1 MSASGYESD
10 VSQDSLT
17 WFSSQDLP
25 SDSTNGHTSPV
36 PVDHAK
42 GVWGW
47 QRKTLPLELVEQI
60 FDLFFLEN
68 KAFKDIRPFSMAS
81 TQFRTV
87 ALRRYMSTL
96 RIYSKGQL
104 VSYTLMHHSIASR
117 SSPHAYSGFDWV
129 NKPTLPEMAP
139 GLTSL
144 KMTGLSRIDID
155 LLGTVAKTFP
165 GLTDLH
171 LSCSENLD
179 TSCCWLCYEESS
191 TAVIHSPIPDHYANV
206 KTLTNAFAE
215 ALRPLIRLVHL
226 HLGIFLSDEDMVDAH
241 GEHYDSPQEYERALF
256 AFTAEK
262 KPDKAVTTLSQS
274 EISNGESEENISCT
288 TGEGDLGDDL
298 EHRYDGEMLPFPH
311 GPDQCPLCAILVSA
325 SEVRTR
331 ELEASLAMARKLRS
345 VETISWSSFFSFETV
360 LRGGRDRWR
369 PEQDDHD
376 VCTSRE
382 WEGESEEKA
391 LGLISDSTFGHSKT
405 SIRKL

>member
-1 MSASGYESD
+1 MSVSGYESD
-10 VSQDSLT
+10 DSQDSLT
-17 WFSSQDLP
+17 WLSSQDLP
-25 SDSTNGHTSPV
+25 SDFTNGHTSPV

-60 FDLFFLEN
+60 FDFFFLEN
-68 KAFKDIRPFSMAS
+68 KAFEDIRPFSMAS

-104 VSYTLMHHSIASR
+104 VSYTLMHYSIASR
-117 SSPHAYSGFDWV
+117 GSPHAYSGFDWV
-129 NKPTLPEMAP
+129 KHLVACSSALMTSRWQPHLFRDLRSMHISLAEDGSRIQGSILNRILSKPTLPVMASR
-139 GLTSL
+139 LTSL
-144 KMTGLSRIDID
+144 KMTGLWRIDVD
-155 LLGTVAKTFP
+155 LLSTVAKTFP

-191 TAVIHSPIPDHYANV
+191 MAVIHSPIPDHYANV

-256 AFTAEK
+256 AFTAEN
-262 KPDKAVTTLSQS
+262 KPDKPVTTLSQS
-274 EISNGESEENISCT
+274 EVSNRESEENISCT
-288 TGEGDLGDDL
+288 NDEEDPEHNL
-298 EHRYDGEMLPFPH
+298 EHR
-311 GPDQCPLCAILVSA
+311 
-325 SEVRTR
+325 
-331 ELEASLAMARKLRS
+331 
-345 VETISWSSFFSFETV
+345 
-360 LRGGRDRWR
+360 LRGANPRTG
-369 PEQDDHD
+369 
-376 VCTSRE
+376 
-382 WEGESEEKA
+382 
-391 LGLISDSTFGHSKT
+391 SKF
-405 SIRKL
+405 SNGKEAEIG